1 MKINEVLNKV
11 TLKLPGGGKFPLS
24 KYAPY
29 ITNVD
34 EDVEDLG
41 GNGIPFIK
49 ENIVWPDAYTLDNYF
64 ESEDDMWE
72 YRYRVNVLEQSD
84 VINNYMSDRFNHNV
98 PKIFTSDELFEYY
111 NLLKKVF
118 GDYTGNQNNN
128 DLNVGSILTSFDFGS
143 LLFKNEIKENEYIV
157 TDVYFDSY
165 YIGYSYIKSNYVIC
179 MNEEINEMINQAIES
194 GDAPEEMINFEKEV
208 IENYY
213 VYTWKDIEETLPEIP
228 QEQLD
233 RLSNEIVDEPIEA

>member
-41 GNGIPFIK
+41 GNGIPFVK
-49 ENIVWPDAYTLDNYF
+49 ENIVWPDAYILTNYF

-84 VINNYMSDRFNHNV
+84 VINNYMSDKFHHDI
-98 PKIFTSDELFEYY
+98 PKFFTSDELFEYY

-118 GDYTGNQNNN
+118 GDYSGNQNNN
-128 DLNVGSILTSFDFGS
+128 TLGVEIIADNISFDMF
-143 LLFKNEIKENEYIV
+143 LFKNEIKENEYIV
-157 TDVYFDSY
+157 NNIYFKPDN
-165 YIGYSYIKSNYVIC
+165 IEYSYIKSNYVVC
-179 MNEEINEMINQAIES
+179 MNEMMNQLIENAE
-194 GDAPEEMINFEKEV
+194 DVPEEMINFYKE
-208 IENYY
+208 ILENYY
-213 VYTWKDIEETLPEIP
+213 IYTLNDIERTLPEIP

-233 RLSNEIVDEPIEA
+233 RLSNEIGESESEG